1 MTEDE
6 LRRLLRDCPVLWHM
20 AEAGSWPSIREH
32 GLLSTSALLDRFGI
46 TGERRE
52 AVESRQRPESVTL
65 SEALGTAVIRD
76 NRPLGQDALADVLD
90 DGLVPRDWYR
100 LLNRRAFFWLKHD
113 RLKTLMGAYPGR
125 PHDVLEVDA
134 ASLVAAHRDEI
145 ELSPINSGA
154 IGRARARR
162 GKATFL
168 PINEYPYETWRGK
181 RGPRDRVVELAVL
194 GGVPDI
200 ARHVTRVVRMRD
212 GREEEVLFERSPPP
226 N

>member
-1 MTEDE
+1 MTGDE
-6 LRRLLRDCPVLWHM
+6 LHRLLRDCPVLWHM

-32 GLLSTSALLDRFGI
+32 GLQSTSALLDRFGV
-46 TGERRE
+46 TGEQRD
-52 AVESRQRPESVTL
+52 AIESRQRPQSVVL
-65 SEALGTAVIRD
+65 LDAFGAAVIRD
-76 NRPLGQDALADVLD
+76 NRPLGQEALADLLD
-90 DGLVPRDWYR
+90 DSLVPRDWYR

-168 PINEYPYETWRGK
+168 PIDEYPYETWRRK

-200 ARHVTRVVRMRD
+200 ARHVSRVVRMR
-212 GREEEVLFERSPPP
+212 GGAEEAVLYERSPPLG
-226 N
+226 